1 VQNEVGKLLAAE
13 NAAAALHSGCKL
25 IERDSFVLNELQTHL
40 KKTTSQLPSTSRLR
54 CTHKQTY

>member
-1 VQNEVGKLLAAE
+1 VQNEVRKLLAAE

-40 KKTTSQLPSTSRLR
+40 KKTTS
-54 CTHKQTY
+54 